1 MEVWSQRPLAK
12 KNNLYME
19 EWLTGKSVISI
30 SFFSQ
35 FLNRI
40 SRKVVCKV
48 QAPEEGRV
56 DKRRVHREGRHQG
69 HGWIFFQSD
78 QRKKRKIAI

>member
-1 MEVWSQRPLAK
+1 M
-12 KNNLYME
+12 
-19 EWLTGKSVISI
+19 
-30 SFFSQ
+30 
-35 FLNRI
+35 
-40 SRKVVCKV
+40 